1 MKVVEAKHRLGESD
15 AASIP
20 STSTDAAD
28 PANAIDGMAADIPYG
43 MTTHAEHQAGQTASS
58 EVVASNGPLDAQST
72 PENVAAPQSLTD
84 GSDRRVER
92 QLNFDLLLQESWA
105 SYLAA
110 KETGTPAQRVTALKA
125 VYDHLS
131 HHERL
136 QVSEVA
142 HPFSSLSDDAL
153 LIEVKRLMTL
163 LAPTLGLAADWHA

>member
-1 MKVVEAKHRLGESD
+1 M
-15 AASIP
+15 P
-20 STSTDAAD
+20 
-28 PANAIDGMAADIPYG
+28 M
-43 MTTHAEHQAGQTASS
+43 
-58 EVVASNGPLDAQST
+58 T
-72 PENVAAPQSLTD
+72 PEHVAAPQSPTG

-92 QLNFDLLLQESWA
+92 QLNFDLLLGKLGRYPRQ
-105 SYLAA
+105 
-110 KETGTPAQRVTALKA
+110 ETGTPAQRVTALKA

-153 LIEVKRLMTL
+153 LIEVKRLMIL